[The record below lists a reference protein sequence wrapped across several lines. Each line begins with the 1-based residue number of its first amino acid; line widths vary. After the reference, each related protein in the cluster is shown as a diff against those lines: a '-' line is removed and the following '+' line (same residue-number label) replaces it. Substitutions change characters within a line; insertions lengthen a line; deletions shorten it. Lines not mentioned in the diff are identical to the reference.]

1 LYLSQPI
8 RLQKFAVL
16 FFNVPQCSGASSS
29 NSAVAATTPL
39 MSLSPLLHRISDRL
53 KLFSDPVHAPLVAVV
68 TPQGRPSANVRFIE
82 TDFAFDTSAVIAVAK
97 SGAA

>member
-1 LYLSQPI
+1 M
-8 RLQKFAVL
+8 
-16 FFNVPQCSGASSS
+16 NSSTPS
-29 NSAVAATTPL
+29 SECPPERNSFRGYPLLVVL